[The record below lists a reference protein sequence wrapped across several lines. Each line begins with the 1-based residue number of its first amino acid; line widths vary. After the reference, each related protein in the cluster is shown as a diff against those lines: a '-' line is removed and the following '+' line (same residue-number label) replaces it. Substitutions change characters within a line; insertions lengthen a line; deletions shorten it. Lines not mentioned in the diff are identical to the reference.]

1 MAVWQLSS
9 RVCAGGPPGIRRSV
23 QRSEGSEGREA
34 SGRVVHG
41 AHAARQR
48 LHRDAL
54 HEGGDV
60 RPAAARH
67 QVRTLCSLHV
77 FHFDSVGCLT
87 GPTGGS
93 EWHQSKSRG
102 SSCELAVFRCCRCS
116 STNQKFCFWLAG
128 STRRRRRW
136 RLRTPLMSGWQVS
149 SPQCDNNCVIT
160 QVWGF

>member
-1 MAVWQLSS
+1 MS
-9 RVCAGGPPGIRRSV
+9 AGGPPGIRRSV

-67 QVRTLCSLHV
+67 QVRTPSLAALCRLHV
-77 FHFDSVGCLT
+77 FHCDSVGCLT

-93 EWHQSKSRG
+93 E
-102 SSCELAVFRCCRCS
+102 
-116 STNQKFCFWLAG
+116 
-128 STRRRRRW
+128 
-136 RLRTPLMSGWQVS
+136 
-149 SPQCDNNCVIT
+149 
-160 QVWGF
+160 